1 VQREGS
7 NAESSD
13 TPETPN
19 AATRAVPPDGGLS
32 ATPAKEDRALSRLP
46 LRIEDYGL
54 LGDCTT
60 AALVGRDGSL
70 DWLCWPRFDSGA
82 CFAALLGDES
92 NGRWHIGPAE
102 PGGRSERSY
111 RDSTMV
117 LETRF
122 ENKDGAFALI
132 DFMPMGGKVSSV
144 VRIVEGRRGM
154 SKVRMSM
161 TLRFDYGA
169 SVPWVEAIDD
179 GLVAIAGPNL
189 IVVRSSVPMHGEHY
203 ATVAEFTVEEGQRV
217 AFVMSYG
224 ESHLAPPEPIDVD
237 EALRSTE
244 AFWGEWASRCK
255 CDGPYGAAMLRSL
268 LTLKALTYTETGGMV
283 AAPTTSLP
291 EQIGGERN
299 WDYRYCWIRD
309 ATLTLSSFMRAG
321 YYEEAKAWRDWLH
334 RSLAGKPDDLQI
346 MYGIAGERWL
356 VECDVRWLP
365 GYFGSKP
372 VRVGN
377 AAYQQLQLDV
387 WGEMMGALHLAREG
401 GLVHLPSSWDLQCA
415 ALNHLMKIWR
425 EPDDGI
431 WEVRGGRQHFVH
443 SKVMAWLAFD
453 CCIRDAEKFK
463 LDAPLDDWRIARD
476 EIHRTVCE
484 QGFSAKKNSF
494 VQSFGTEELDA
505 SLLLI
510 PRTGFLPIDDPRVT
524 GTIAAIEKELLADG
538 FVLRYRS
545 EHVADG
551 LPAGEGVFLPC
562 SFWLANAYLMQGRRE
577 DGEALLKR
585 LLALR
590 NDLGLL
596 SEEYDTTNRRL
607 VGNFPQAF
615 SHLSLVHSVLNLE
628 TGQSVFSAR

>member
-1 VQREGS
+1 MQRDGS
-7 NAESSD
+7 TTHDE
-13 TPETPN
+13 TPETQSRLATPG
-19 AATRAVPPDGGLS
+19 AATD
-32 ATPAKEDRALSRLP
+32 DISRLP
-46 LRIEDYGL
+46 ARIEDYGL
-54 LGDCTT
+54 IGDCTT
-60 AALVGRDGSL
+60 AALIGRDGSL

-82 CFAALLGDES
+82 CFATLLGDES
-92 NGRWHIGPAE
+92 NGRWRIGPVNADA
-102 PGGRSERSY
+102 RSERSY
-111 RDSTMV
+111 RDSTMI

-122 ENKDGAFALI
+122 HDDDDGDFAVI
-132 DFMPMGGKVSSV
+132 DFMPMRGETSSV
-144 VRIVEGRRGM
+144 VRIVEGRRGT

-169 SVPWVEAIDD
+169 SVPWVQAIDD
-179 GLVAIAGPNL
+179 GIVAIAGPNL
-189 IVVRSSVPMHGEHY
+189 IVLRADVPLRGEHFS
-203 ATVAEFTVEEGQRV
+203 TVAEFDVAEGQRV

-224 ESHLAPPEPIDVD
+224 ESHLPPPQRIDID
-237 EALRSTE
+237 EALRTTQE
-244 AFWGEWASRCK
+244 FWSEWAGRCK
-255 CDGPYGAAMLRSL
+255 CDGEYGAAMLRSL
-268 LTLKALTYTETGGMV
+268 LTLKALTFTETGGMV

-291 EQIGGERN
+291 EQLGGQRN

-321 YYEEAKAWRDWLH
+321 YFDEAEAWRDWLH
-334 RSLAGKPDDLQI
+334 RSLAGKPEDLQI

-356 VECDVRWLP
+356 VECELPWLP
-365 GYFGSKP
+365 GYHGSKP

-377 AAYQQLQLDV
+377 AAHQQLQLDV

-401 GLVHLPSSWDLQCA
+401 GMAHLPSSWDMQCT
-415 ALNHLMKIWR
+415 ALNHLASIWR

-443 SKVMAWLAFD
+443 SKVMAWLAFE
-453 CCIRDAEKFK
+453 CGILDAVKYK
-463 LDAPLDDWRIARD
+463 LDAPVDEWRATRD

-494 VQSFGTEELDA
+494 TQSFGSEELDA

-510 PRTGFLPIDDPRVT
+510 PRTGFLPIDDPRVA
-524 GTIAAIEKELLADG
+524 GTIAAIERELFVGG
-538 FVLRYRS
+538 FVERYRS
-545 EHVADG
+545 ERVEDG

-562 SFWLANAYLMQGRRE
+562 SFWLVNAYLMQDRRE
-577 DGEALLKR
+577 DAEELLKR

-596 SEEYDTTNRRL
+596 SEEYDTKNRRM

-615 SHLSLVHSVLNLE
+615 SHLSLVHAVLNFQN
-628 TGQSVFSAR
+628 GVSAFTASTKR